1 MQDNLQTMANSE
13 GVSVHTGF
21 PNPGIEQR
29 GRGRPL
35 ALDINQLLVRH
46 PSSTYLFRIK
56 GHSWA
61 DQGVFDG
68 DIAIID
74 KAAHP
79 TPHDLVIHWEESG
92 FSVRRRHQL
101 PEGDEH
107 LGVVTAIIHQY
118 RYGGRELEV
127 GS

>member
-1 MQDNLQTMANSE
+1 MQDNLQTLANSD
-13 GVSVHTGF
+13 GVAVHTGF
-21 PNPGIEQR
+21 PNPALDQR

-56 GHSWA
+56 GHTWA

-68 DIAIID
+68 DIAVID
-74 KAAHP
+74 KSATP
-79 TPHDLVIHWEESG
+79 RPHDMVIVWQESG
-92 FSVRRRHQL
+92 FSVCRWHQL
-101 PEGDEH
+101 SGQDEH

-118 RYGGRELEV
+118 RYAENNSLN
-127 GS
+127 